1 MNIFKNIFKNN
12 LFIFFIFILVFNTN
26 VDAAE
31 GTTLKNLKPGFSFEG
46 PFGKFDK
53 DSLKRGYQ
61 VYSEVCSSCHGMKQL
76 SFRNLSQP
84 GGPEFSVEKVKAIA
98 SSYSIVDGTDEY
110 GEPIE
115 RSMLPSDH
123 FPKPFSNKDEAK
135 AANNGAY
142 PPDLSLIV
150 KARVDGYNYL
160 YSLLKGYEEE
170 MPDDLDIGDLSY
182 NPWYPGGAIAMYQPL
197 YDESVEYE
205 DGTQATIDQ
214 MSYDVTNF
222 LAWAAEP
229 TMEERKRLGFIVM
242 GFLIIFLI
250 LMYLSVNRLFR
261 DVH

>member
-84 GGPEFSVEKVKAIA
+84 GGPEFSIEKVKAIA

-142 PPDLSLIV
+142 PPDLSVIV
-150 KARVDGYNYL
+150 KAREGVTLWYGT
-160 YSLLKGYEEE
+160 SL
-170 MPDDLDIGDLSY
+170 
-182 NPWYPGGAIAMYQPL
+182 PL
-197 YDESVEYE
+197 NKS
-205 DGTQATIDQ
+205 TA
-214 MSYDVTNF
+214 
-222 LAWAAEP
+222 
-229 TMEERKRLGFIVM
+229 RFIPV
-242 GFLIIFLI
+242 
-250 LMYLSVNRLFR
+250 
-261 DVH
+261 